1 MFLNVSVG
9 SCSMNNVIL
18 VMLVPRKAQID
29 QNILIQRLLRG
40 YSVYYLV
47 DLNIKKHKSSNMC
60 FLITNEDLI
69 YFDDICY

>member
-1 MFLNVSVG
+1 MFFSVSVG

-47 DLNIKKHKSSNMC
+47 DLKYQH
-60 FLITNEDLI
+60 
-69 YFDDICY
+69 

>member
-1 MFLNVSVG
+1 MFLSVSIG
-9 SCSMNNVIL
+9 SCSINNVIL

-47 DLNIKKHKSSNMC
+47 DLKYQH
-60 FLITNEDLI
+60 
-69 YFDDICY
+69 